1 MLEFIRKHRKKI
13 FVALILG
20 ITILLSLPLFVL
32 KKTPEVG
39 GLSKIEII
47 AFMSQILA
55 AMFAIVGTY
64 IAVSQ
69 YYISSQ
75 SEVIN
80 IEESRVDR
88 ALKLAE
94 FYKDNIL
101 KDYSVI
107 RKIYKEVG
115 IFDILH
121 KNKNQMERFDS
132 LEMEE
137 IFTPKDLKN
146 IKRIKV
152 SPEYQI
158 MLMGLELVEKGADIA
173 DLVSQKDNRMSIN
186 KRELRNALMLTDKR
200 IANLMNNMELF
211 SMYFS
216 HNIADESVVYQSL
229 YPSYI
234 EICRTLYFDI
244 ASCSQTGMPYLYRN
258 VQTLYSM
265 WVNKSNTKNENMRKH
280 QSDLGKVLTNLK
292 K

>member
-20 ITILLSLPLFVL
+20 ITILLSLPLLVL
-32 KKTPEVG
+32 RKTPEVG

-55 AMFAIVGTY
+55 AIFAIVGTY

-152 SPEYQI
+152 SPDYQM
-158 MLMGLELVEKGADIA
+158 MLIELELVEKGA

-186 KRELRNALMLTDKR
+186 KRELMKALMLTDRR

-280 QSDLGKVLTNLK
+280 QSDLGKVVTNLK

>member
-55 AMFAIVGTY
+55 AIFAIVGTY

-216 HNIADESVVYQSL
+216 HNIADESVVYSIF
-229 YPSYI
+229 S
-234 EICRTLYFDI
+234 E
-244 ASCSQTGMPYLYRN
+244 S
-258 VQTLYSM
+258 
-265 WVNKSNTKNENMRKH
+265 K
-280 QSDLGKVLTNLK
+280 
-292 K
+292 